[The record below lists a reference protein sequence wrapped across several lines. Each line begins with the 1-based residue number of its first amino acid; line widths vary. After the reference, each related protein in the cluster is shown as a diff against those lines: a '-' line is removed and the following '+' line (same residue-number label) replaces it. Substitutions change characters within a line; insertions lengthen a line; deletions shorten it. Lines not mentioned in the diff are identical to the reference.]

1 MDTDNAA
8 GLPPGWSWCTRSDAI
23 VTKPLEDFRH
33 LDVRYDYDGDRGKY
47 AVFLVD
53 CDGPRD
59 IRRVSEHDTL
69 DNAMKSADLL

>member
-8 GLPPGWSWCTRSDAI
+8 GLPPGWSRCTRGDAI
-23 VTKPLEDFRH
+23 VTKHLEDFRH
-33 LDVRYDYDGDRGKY
+33 LDVRYDGDRDKY
-47 AVFLVD
+47 VVFLVD